1 MRLGLPL
8 MAEALADDELVAVLQ
23 HYLTILQGHPSADE
37 MMGEILTDDFQ
48 TGFIGGQVWKGIDGL
63 RDFLSQREGFF
74 DEKHTIKELLGRGE
88 DGRDLTAETRLDFF
102 LRSWTA
108 PSPVSEEYT
117 GKCIHHWRVR
127 EVGGTWRVAA
137 QMVERFE
144 GLNDT
149 SKRLF
154 ATPGEGLNR

>member
-1 MRLGLPL
+1 MPASLT
-8 MAEALADDELVAVLQ
+8 DEQLVGVLQ
-23 HYLTILQGHPSADE
+23 RYLTILQGHPSAEE
-37 MMGEILTDDFQ
+37 MMRETLTEDFE

-74 DEKHTIKELLGRGE
+74 DEKHTIEELLDRGE
-88 DGRDLTAETRLDFF
+88 AGGDIEAETRLNFF
-102 LRSWTA
+102 LRSWKA

-117 GKCIHHWRVR
+117 GKCFHRWRVR
-127 EVGGTWRVAA
+127 QVDGEWRVAA

-144 GLNDT
+144 DLNEN

-154 ATPGEGLNR
+154 ATPDEGLNR